1 MTPCISEVDFVGL
14 QCPLARRPLGGGGT
28 GRAHGVGRI
37 CRLVG
42 VLNDR
47 GLGHIQARSC
57 ELLGGVDGAYREVY
71 RFNDGQVEVVSFLEG
86 RGGRPAHFVMDGRML
101 ACPVGSR
108 AGDVAQVGQ
117 HSRIKVNGT
126 LQIERYFR
134 A

>member
-1 MTPCISEVDFVGL
+1 MGL
-14 QCPLARRPLGGGGT
+14 QCPLARGALGGGGT
-28 GRAHGVGRI
+28 GRAHGIGRI

-47 GLGHIQARSC
+47 SLGHVQARRR

-71 RFNDGQVEVVSFLEG
+71 RFKDRQMEVVSFLEG
-86 RGGRPAHFVMDGRML
+86 RGGCPPHFVMDGRML
-101 ACPVGSR
+101 ARSVGSR

-126 LQIERYFR
+126 MQIERYFG